1 MFFLECVSVFLWIIN
16 NFFFFSSPVNF
27 LDHTQHK
34 GLAVAV
40 FGVLLCK
47 LWGLLISP
55 DPLPFTNGTENKRK
69 LIL

>member
-1 MFFLECVSVFLWIIN
+1 MLILAILARRTKVGDRQKGLPGLL
-16 NFFFFSSPVNF
+16 SPVNF

-47 LWGLLISP
+47 LCGLFISP
-55 DPLPFTNGTENKRK
+55 SPLPFT
-69 LIL
+69 